1 MGNSEKYTT
10 HSYEAKGV
18 LGDWAIEQLWKYNS
32 PSYKATSALQKVEVH
47 FLELPNHLIAQIHLC
62 FTKMRYVF
70 FRVAQLPNLPKPLLY
85 KQKRCIFSSCPIA
98 QKPKATSALQKG
110 ELYFSK
116 LPNRPITQS
125 ICKAEVA
132 LGDWATL
139 KNIPLLFIKQKGLW
153 AIGQLGNS
161 EKYTSHSY
169 EAKEVL
175 GDWAIGQL

>member
-1 MGNSEKYTT
+1 MGNWATLKNTPLILMKQ
-10 HSYEAKGV
+10 KGF
-18 LGDWAIEQLWKYNS
+18 WAIGRLSNSGKYSS

-125 ICKAEVA
+125 ICTV
-132 LGDWATL
+132 
-139 KNIPLLFIKQKGLW
+139 KQKWLW
-153 AIGQLGNS
+153 AIGQL
-161 EKYTSHSY
+161 
-169 EAKEVL
+169 
-175 GDWAIGQL
+175 